1 MKSNFKF
8 KVLALIFMSSCNVAF
23 AISLGEC
30 IELALE
36 NNTELKKL
44 RAEFFAF
51 QETQHQSFSSLL
63 PTVGVS
69 LSRSKVDQERSDT
82 GRPIINQTYTTES
95 DSLFLRQSIYR
106 PKLLNDYKKSK
117 KNVSAQRYF
126 LKNSEEGLKMRV
138 IENYIRLITSKSTIS
153 LIRQQL
159 NLLKTQKIA
168 AEKSLSLG
176 TGTITEVVE
185 IRAALDKTKVSLI
198 SNEQKF
204 RQALNQLSF
213 LVGKK
218 IDDFDYEDRRYGGIQ
233 IFEGKTLG
241 DWEKDALEKNFLAL
255 QMRDQI
261 ESAKLALKSEKYGRY
276 PTLDLNIQIAR
287 GTSES
292 TFFVNSETKTQSIGL
307 SFFLPIYS
315 GGSIQSKIRQAK
327 FLLDAET
334 QSLVYEEEELIK
346 KVQESFYGLKENI
359 RLRKAIEKAIESART
374 ELDANEKSATAGIR
388 RKLDVLESQQKLL
401 TVEKELV
408 GSTMNIVLEWSNLN
422 AYSGSLNNQN
432 VRKIQNFIKK

>member
-1 MKSNFKF
+1 
-8 KVLALIFMSSCNVAF
+8 VAF

-185 IRAALDKTKVSLI
+185 IRAA
-198 SNEQKF
+198 
-204 RQALNQLSF
+204 
-213 LVGKK
+213 
-218 IDDFDYEDRRYGGIQ
+218 
-233 IFEGKTLG
+233 
-241 DWEKDALEKNFLAL
+241 
-255 QMRDQI
+255 
-261 ESAKLALKSEKYGRY
+261 
-276 PTLDLNIQIAR
+276 
-287 GTSES
+287 
-292 TFFVNSETKTQSIGL
+292 
-307 SFFLPIYS
+307 
-315 GGSIQSKIRQAK
+315 
-327 FLLDAET
+327 
-334 QSLVYEEEELIK
+334 
-346 KVQESFYGLKENI
+346 
-359 RLRKAIEKAIESART
+359 
-374 ELDANEKSATAGIR
+374 
-388 RKLDVLESQQKLL
+388 
-401 TVEKELV
+401 
-408 GSTMNIVLEWSNLN
+408 
-422 AYSGSLNNQN
+422 
-432 VRKIQNFIKK
+432 